1 MGDATSKPVRHNR
14 RFIKNTA
21 ALFAGTLKE
30 MRRHRG
36 RVTVQRVTALS
47 GMRRQSFYRHSKNIE
62 QAIKDGEAS
71 LIRNFKK
78 FMDSRII
85 TGSDAA
91 VNRRAF
97 ASCFLFMTQRREVFC
112 QVCCDMALQEIIYRM
127 MVVLYPKLKLT
138 WHPKGVPDPA
148 ITSERVDIY
157 FRRMVGVICW
167 WGKTTQCDIDK
178 AGPYVWQLTAITDDV
193 TSRNRV

>member
-1 MGDATSKPVRHNR
+1 MGNTTSKPVQHNR

-30 MRRHRG
+30 IHKHRG
-36 RVTVQRVTALS
+36 RITVRRVTENA

-71 LIRNFKK
+71 LIRDFED
-78 FMDSRII
+78 FLDSRVF

-91 VNRRAF
+91 VNRRVF
-97 ASCFLFMTQRREVFC
+97 VSCFLFMTQRREVFC
-112 QVCCDMALQEIIYRM
+112 LICCDMALQEMIYRM

-138 WHPKGVPDPA
+138 WYPKGVPDPA

-167 WGKTTQCDIDK
+167 WGRTTQCDIDK
-178 AGPYVWQLTAITDDV
+178 ADPYVWQLIAITDDV
-193 TSRNRV
+193 TSRNKV

>member
-1 MGDATSKPVRHNR
+1 MGDAINKPVRHNR

-30 MRRHRG
+30 IHKHLGRITVR
-36 RVTVQRVTALS
+36 RVTENA

-71 LIRNFKK
+71 LIQDFED
-78 FMDSRII
+78 FLDSRVF

-91 VNRRAF
+91 VNRRVF
-97 ASCFLFMTQRREVFC
+97 VSCFLFMTQRREVFC
-112 QVCCDMALQEIIYRM
+112 LICCDMALQEMIYRM

-167 WGKTTQCDIDK
+167 WGRTTQCDIDK
-178 AGPYVWQLTAITDDV
+178 ADPYVWQLIAITDDV
-193 TSRNRV
+193 TSRNKV